1 MSARIFMFNLFA
13 QANDNAAA
21 ALLGGALT
29 GVYFIC
35 GIIGYIVFA
44 VALMT
49 IANKTGLAEKAWW
62 GWVPILNILL
72 MLEIAELP
80 VWFIVLFLIPC
91 FNFFLGIYIWWKIAE
106 KRGKPGPI
114 ALAILFPIL
123 GFFVPLYIAFSD

>member
-1 MSARIFMFNLFA
+1 
-13 QANDNAAA
+13 
-21 ALLGGALT
+21 
-29 GVYFIC
+29 
-35 GIIGYIVFA
+35 
-44 VALMT
+44 MT